1 MGIELLYSGV
11 QLKVL
16 DLDSSSDITVF
27 LPVFSSGKNG
37 NELHRFPSGSDVGE
51 LGLVSFSPVI
61 VFGL

>member
-37 NELHRFPSGSDVGE
+37 MNYIDFLPD
-51 LGLVSFSPVI
+51 LT
-61 VFGL
+61 